1 MEMVVVPLA
10 HLGHALP
17 LLPFFGPPL
26 LIAAGLVVLAARDR
40 LRTKRGGPPESPPP
54 EPR

>member
-1 MEMVVVPLA
+1 MPVVPLA

-40 LRTKRGGPPESPPP
+40 VRGKHGRRPGSPPP
-54 EPR
+54 DPR

>member
-1 MEMVVVPLA
+1 VSVLA

-26 LIAAGLVVLAARDR
+26 LVIGGVIALMVHDRMRGDDDEDDIEAG
-40 LRTKRGGPPESPPP
+40 SPTF
-54 EPR
+54 R

>member
-1 MEMVVVPLA
+1 MPVVPLA

-26 LIAAGLVVLAARDR
+26 MIASGLVVLAVRDR
-40 LRTKRGGPPESPPP
+40 LRGKHGRRPGPPPPD
-54 EPR
+54 PR

>member
-1 MEMVVVPLA
+1 MIPLA

-26 LIAAGLVVLAARDR
+26 LIAAGLVFLAARDR
-40 LRTKRGGPPESPPP
+40 LRDRHGRSDGSPPAQ
-54 EPR
+54 PR